1 MRHLYGFSIE
11 NISAFNVTLSSN
23 DKILTLDIN
32 ADTSDGF
39 DHSIYYIEVYWN
51 DKTYN
56 AGNVNNNTLTLAH
69 TYSEYGTQTINI
81 FLVSGYQNV
90 YGFTLTWTLTKGD
103 PVPGGS
109 SLSDVKS
116 SSSSSSSPSSS
127 SSLSDIK
134 SQLSSS
140 SFTSQMSFSD
150 AKPAGSSSL
159 NSFSKGNSSNEKT
172 INIGWVALI
181 FVACLVILIGSMFLV
196 LKVSARGNRGL
207 EYNELEL

>member
-1 MRHLYGFSIE
+1 MKHLYGFSIE
-11 NISAFNVTLSSN
+11 NTSTFNITLSSN

-56 AGNVNNNTLTLAH
+56 FGNVNNNTLTLAH

-90 YGFTLTWTLTKGD
+90 YGSTFTWTLTKGD
-103 PVPGGS
+103 PVPGES
-109 SLSDVKS
+109 SLSGVK

-127 SSLSDIK
+127 SSLSDTK
-134 SQLSSS
+134 SHLSSS
-140 SFTSQMSFSD
+140 SFTSQMSFSG

-181 FVACLVILIGSMFLV
+181 LVACLVILIGSMFLV
-196 LKVSARGNRGL
+196 LKVSVRRNRGL